1 MYYAWHED
9 ARYFLAK
16 EQTMND
22 MAKSARKALKS
33 KAAKMAA
40 GDPHQKVDA
49 SGWTPPPLENADK
62 QTGPRPVS
70 RRAFKK
76 GGKVMGEAT
85 KQHAG
90 RKARKSGGESTV
102 DAYIDRDAKAAN
114 AKLGSYHT
122 GAYKKGGKVE
132 RKHRDGGGRTAWQRI
147 KDWAGYD
154 SPDYAPEFTN
164 EQKDQTGLTDAD
176 RAAMQKKVQ
185 ESQGQKRG
193 GRTHKALGG
202 PQQAAMMNMANA
214 AQTAGVNPSRMNFQ
228 RVGTGALSPL
238 RASGL
243 GLPTAAKRGGKI
255 AHPDEAADK
264 QLVRK
269 MVKPSA
275 LTGKKH
281 GGEADGKWIQ
291 GAIKHP
297 GALHK
302 SLHVPAGEKIPAKKL
317 EKAAHSSNPK
327 LAKRANLA
335 KTLKRMHHK
344 DGGAANQVDGSNYT
358 GGTRPT
364 GDRIARKEGGRAGKG
379 KTNVNI
385 IISAGQKP
393 QDGQSPMGGM
403 PPKPPMGAPGTMPVP
418 MPPQGAPMA
427 GGAMPMPMPVPMPMQ
442 APPAGGAMPRKS
454 GGRTYPKMRFGA
466 GSGEGRLEKE
476 KAYGLKP
483 PKPIKG

>member
-1 MYYAWHED
+1 
-9 ARYFLAK
+9 
-16 EQTMND
+16 MND
-22 MAKSARKALKS
+22 MAKAARKALKS
-33 KAAKMAA
+33 KAQKMAA

-49 SGWTPPPLENADK
+49 SGWTPPEMENADK

-90 RKARKSGGESTV
+90 RKPRKSGGEV
-102 DAYIDRDAKAAN
+102 EKWVNAKVNRNVKDAN
-114 AKLGSYHT
+114 AAKFGSYHVGGYTRGGAAQGEDDRT
-122 GAYKKGGKVE
+122 GSGAVTDSKGNNYEPEYENGPPTT
-132 RKHRDGGGRTAWQRI
+132 RKSGGRTKKAMGGPQ
-147 KDWAGYD
+147 A
-154 SPDYAPEFTN
+154 
-164 EQKDQTGLTDAD
+164 
-176 RAAMQKKVQ
+176 AAMQQ
-185 ESQGQKRG
+185 
-193 GRTHKALGG
+193 
-202 PQQAAMMNMANA
+202 MAQA

-228 RVGTGALSPL
+228 RVGAGALSPM
-238 RASGL
+238 RATGM

-317 EKAAHSSNPK
+317 EKASHSENPK

-344 DGGAANQVDGSNYT
+344 NGGAANEVDGSNYT

-364 GDRIARKEGGRAGKG
+364 GGRLARKEGGRAGKG

-393 QDGQSPMGGM
+393 QDGQNPMGAM
-403 PPKPPMGAPGTMPVP
+403 PPKPPMGGPGAVPVP
-418 MPPQGAPMA
+418 MPPQGMPMA
-427 GGAMPMPMPVPMPMQ
+427 GGAMPMPMPMPMPMQ

-454 GGRTYPKMRFGA
+454 GGRTYPKMKFGA

-483 PKPIKG
+483 PKAIKG

>member
-1 MYYAWHED
+1 
-9 ARYFLAK
+9 
-16 EQTMND
+16 MND
-22 MAKSARKALKS
+22 MAKAARKALKS
-33 KAAKMAA
+33 KAQKMAA

-49 SGWTPPPLENADK
+49 SGWTPPEMENADK

-70 RRAFKK
+70 RRTFKK

-90 RKARKSGGESTV
+90 RKPRKSGGEV
-102 DAYIDRDAKAAN
+102 EKWVNAKVNRNVKDAN
-114 AKLGSYHT
+114 AAKFGSYHAGGYTRGGAAQGEDDRT
-122 GAYKKGGKVE
+122 GSGAVTDSKGNNYEPEYENGPPTT
-132 RKHRDGGGRTAWQRI
+132 RKSGGRTKKAMGGPQ
-147 KDWAGYD
+147 A
-154 SPDYAPEFTN
+154 
-164 EQKDQTGLTDAD
+164 
-176 RAAMQKKVQ
+176 AAMQQ
-185 ESQGQKRG
+185 
-193 GRTHKALGG
+193 
-202 PQQAAMMNMANA
+202 MAQA

-228 RVGTGALSPL
+228 RVGAGSLSPM
-238 RASGL
+238 RATGM

-317 EKAAHSSNPK
+317 EKASHSENPK

-344 DGGAANQVDGSNYT
+344 NGGAANEVDGSNYT

-364 GDRIARKEGGRAGKG
+364 GGRLARKEGGRAGKG

-393 QDGQSPMGGM
+393 QDGQNPMGAM
-403 PPKPPMGAPGTMPVP
+403 PPKPPMGGPGAVPVP
-418 MPPQGAPMA
+418 MPPQGMPMA

-454 GGRTYPKMRFGA
+454 GGRTYPKMKFGA

-483 PKPIKG
+483 PKAIKG